1 MAAGVL
7 YVTGTVAGILSMV
20 VTGGLRDAHDPLA
33 AAAEH
38 PGAAVTGALLVLVM
52 GLSLAFVP
60 VVLLPVLRRVNEALA
75 IGYLVLRGALE
86 TACYLVLAVGWL
98 LLAPVG
104 EVVAAGPGTT
114 SPVGVRLGGLL
125 LAGDAVDAVLAV
137 VFGCGAVLLYALL
150 YRSRLAP
157 RWIAVWGLAAIAL
170 YVVADLL
177 AMYDVVGAGSTE
189 QVLMLMPL
197 AVQEMVLAVWMI
209 ARGFRPTAGATMA
222 QPADGALVSA

>member
-1 MAAGVL
+1 MAAGSL
-7 YVTGTVAGILSMV
+7 YITGTVAGVLSMAV
-20 VTGGLRDAHDPLA
+20 SAPVRGAHDPLA

-38 PGAAVTGALLVLVM
+38 PGAVVTGALLVLVM

-60 VVLLPVLRRVNEALA
+60 VVLFPVLRRVDEALA
-75 IGYLVLRGALE
+75 IGYLVVRGALE
-86 TACYLVLAVGWL
+86 TACYLVLALSWL

-104 EVVAAGPGTT
+104 EVVSAGPGTA
-114 SPVGVRLGGLL
+114 SPMGMRLGGLL
-125 LAGDAVDAVLAV
+125 FAADAVDAVLAV
-137 VFGCGAVLLYALL
+137 VFGCGAVLLYVLL

-157 RWIAVWGLAAIAL
+157 RWIAVWGLAAIAV

-209 ARGFRPTAGATMA
+209 ARGFRSTAGASTA
-222 QPADGALVSA
+222 QPADEALVPA